1 MKDSDMFKADT
12 EYKVLRNPIGRRVFL
27 LTAGAAVISGASAQ
41 AAPAISGLA
50 RLVDR
55 NYKVKIVDNV
65 SLYDPSR
72 RRTFLL
78 RAYFPEA
85 LGIYPTVIF
94 SHGFG
99 ADMSAFDQTS
109 RDWAAKG
116 YVIVH
121 PTHAD
126 SFRYPDPAPPDGG
139 KEALLELVLGR
150 KGPLRRL
157 RSKQNGDATLAAL
170 LENPFYLSSRLA
182 DISFVVGLLDAGSG
196 IDSELHA
203 RVRRGS
209 YGMAGHSLGAYT
221 SEVIAGARL
230 ATPERNPSQS
240 LMAKF
245 SAVMAVSS
253 QGSGSMD
260 LTPDSFGSITRPF
273 FAITGTEDWGLN
285 GDTPEWRLEPY
296 YKSAPGN
303 KFAAVVRDFNHLS
316 FDTRGEGSQALRAM
330 QLAFWDAY
338 LAGEWEAGNKLV
350 AAAKRS
356 TSADTV
362 WLRTR

>member
-1 MKDSDMFKADT
+1 MELLNKT
-12 EYKVLRNPIGRRVFL
+12 NKVMAHAIGRRGFL
-27 LTAGAAVISGASAQ
+27 FAAGATLLYGAGAH
-41 AAPAISGLA
+41 AAPATSGLA
-50 RLVDR
+50 TASGAKYV
-55 NYKVKIVDNV
+55 VKTLNNV
-65 SLYDPSR
+65 SLTDPSR
-72 RRTFLL
+72 GRTFLL
-78 RAYFPEA
+78 RAYYPEA
-85 LGIYPTVIF
+85 PGNYPTIIF

-109 RDWAAKG
+109 RDWAARG

-126 SFRYPDPAPPDGG
+126 SFRYLDPAAPPGG
-139 KEALLELVLGR
+139 KEALLQLVLGR

-157 RSKQNGDATLAAL
+157 RSGQNGDARLAAL

-182 DISFVVGLLDAGSG
+182 DIAFVVSLLDAGSG
-196 IDSELHA
+196 IDNNLHA
-203 RVRRGS
+203 RVRRGG

-230 ATPERNPSQS
+230 ATPERNPSPS

-245 SAVMAVSS
+245 SAVMAISS

-260 LTPDSFGSITRPF
+260 LTPDSFGAITRPF
-273 FAITGTEDWGLN
+273 FAITGTQDWGLN

-296 YKSAPGN
+296 YKCAPGN
-303 KFAAVVRDFNHLS
+303 KFAAVVQDFNHLS
-316 FDTRGEGSQALRAM
+316 FDSDGEGSAALRSM
-330 QLAFWDAY
+330 QLEFWDAW
-338 LAGEWEAGNKLV
+338 LGRKWQAGNQLL
-350 AAAKRS
+350 ATAKSS
-356 TSADTV
+356 TPADTV

>member
-1 MKDSDMFKADT
+1 MDQLEKTNKVVAKA
-12 EYKVLRNPIGRRVFL
+12 LGRRGFL
-27 LTAGAAVISGASAQ
+27 FAAGATLLYGAGAY
-41 AAPAISGLA
+41 AAPATSGLA
-50 RLVDR
+50 TPLGAKYAVKTVD
-55 NYKVKIVDNV
+55 KV
-65 SLYDPSR
+65 SLMDPSR
-72 RRTFLL
+72 GRTFLL
-78 RAYFPEA
+78 RAYYPEA
-85 LGIYPTVIF
+85 PGNYPTIIF

-109 RDWAAKG
+109 RDWAARG

-126 SFRYPDPAPPDGG
+126 SFRYPDPAAPPGG

-157 RSKQNGDATLAAL
+157 RSGQNGDATLAAL

-182 DISFVVGLLDAGSG
+182 DIAFVVSLLDAGSG
-196 IDSELHA
+196 IDNNLHA
-203 RVRRGS
+203 RVRRGG

-230 ATPERNPSQS
+230 ATPERNPSPS

-260 LTPDSFGSITRPF
+260 LTPDSFGAITRPF
-273 FAITGTEDWGLN
+273 FAITGTEDWGLS

-296 YKSAPGN
+296 YKCAPGN
-303 KFAAVVRDFNHLS
+303 KFAAVVQDFNHLS
-316 FDTRGEGSQALRAM
+316 FDTQGEGSKALRLM
-330 QLAFWDAY
+330 QMAFWDAY
-338 LAGEWEAGNKLV
+338 LAGDWEAGNKLL